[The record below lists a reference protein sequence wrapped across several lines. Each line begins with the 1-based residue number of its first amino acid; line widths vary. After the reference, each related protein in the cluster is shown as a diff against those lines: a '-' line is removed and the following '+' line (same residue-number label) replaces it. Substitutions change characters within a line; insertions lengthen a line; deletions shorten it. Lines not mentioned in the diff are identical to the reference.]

1 MRFDRPRVQFD
12 ESYRNSLELIA
23 CELDNWYLLTDVQA
37 VCL

>member
-37 VCL
+37 ACL